1 MQLCMCVCVCVW
13 GGGGGTPIGI
23 LSTAVTG
30 VNMRSSSQGTLEEF
44 VKQRYNELATA
55 MR

>member
-1 MQLCMCVCVCVW
+1 MCVCVCVC
-13 GGGGGTPIGI
+13 GGGGRGGETPIGI

-30 VNMRSSSQGTLEEF
+30 VKMRSSSQGTLEEF
-44 VKQRYNELATA
+44 VKQRYKELATA